1 MKKCVQSNPVVP
13 IQQQWLM
20 SILALVPQSYM
31 EGKDRELLVEKL
43 LGEVTRDYEMS
54 MRRCVGKY
62 QKLHSTNIK
71 ILTCVCTCVCIYI

>member
-20 SILALVPQSYM
+20 SVLALVPQSLM
-31 EGKDRELLVEKL
+31 EGKDRQLLAEKL
-43 LGEVTRDYEMS
+43 LGEIIRDYEMS

-62 QKLHSTNIK
+62 QKLHSSNIN
-71 ILTCVCTCVCIYI
+71 ILMCIYML

>member
-20 SILALVPQSYM
+20 SMLALVPQSLM
-31 EGKDRELLVEKL
+31 EGKDRQLLAEKL
-43 LGEVTRDYEMS
+43 LGEIIRDYEMS

-62 QKLHSTNIK
+62 QKLHSSNIN
-71 ILTCVCTCVCIYI
+71 ILMCIYML

>member
-20 SILALVPQSYM
+20 SVLTLVPQSLM
-31 EGKDRELLVEKL
+31 EGKDRQLLAEKL
-43 LGEVTRDYEMS
+43 LGEIIRDYEMS

-62 QKLHSTNIK
+62 QKLHSSNIN
-71 ILTCVCTCVCIYI
+71 ILMCIYML